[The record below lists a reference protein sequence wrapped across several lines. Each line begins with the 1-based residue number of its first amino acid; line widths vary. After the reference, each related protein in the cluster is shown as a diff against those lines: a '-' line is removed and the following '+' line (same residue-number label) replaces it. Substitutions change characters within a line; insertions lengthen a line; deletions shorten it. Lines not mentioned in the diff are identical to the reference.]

1 MRTKYRLSLAF
12 LAVSSLLATAPA
24 GPVRADDPPAPS
36 RQAAKDDL
44 KTLQGAWVCV
54 KMEREGDEIPAESY
68 QGSEAV
74 YEDDRVTLF
83 REGGVFRRGLVT
95 LDPSKTPKRVNTW
108 DLGGPYE
115 DQTVPGIYAIDGDT
129 LKLCFSRPGAER
141 PADFSTKK
149 GSGLLSIVYKR
160 KKP

>member
-1 MRTKYRLSLAF
+1 MKPLRFPSMFIQMAT
-12 LAVSSLLATAPA
+12 LLLVIALPTSTN
-24 GPVRADDPPAPS
+24 ADDPPPPS

-44 KTLQGAWVCV
+44 KKLQGAWVCV
-54 KMEREGDEIPAESY
+54 GMEREGDEIPAESY
-68 QGSEAV
+68 QGSEVA

-83 REGGVFRRGLVT
+83 RDGGVFRRGLVT
-95 LDPSKTPKRVNTW
+95 LDPSKTPKRINTW
-108 DLGGPYE
+108 DLSGPYE